1 MKKYILI
8 FFTVIMIA
16 GCSTKAVF
24 TPLYDSPGYLL
35 DKDKVTQLS
44 YDVASANNQLAID
57 MIDILK
63 KTEEN
68 VFISPSS
75 MMIALGMTLNGAAN
89 NTLAEMLDT
98 LHMGAFAIEDFNDA
112 LRAIQLVLLNRQDS
126 TLNMTNSIWI
136 RDRFEERV
144 LPSFIERNKQ
154 YFGAMVAVGDFD
166 DPQLTKDINKWVSD
180 ATNKRI
186 PSAIDEPIDPNTVM
200 FLINTLYFKA
210 DWATEFDKAD
220 TFKRMFYGKANKQV
234 DMMSAVLTLGY
245 TNVEGK
251 QVVLLPYKD
260 PDLTMMVIMDDNNS
274 SYSADQLI
282 QLAKQAQNNPKIV
295 SLNLPKVQIETKV
308 DGKKLLQ
315 QLGMIDAFE
324 PYIADFSNMA
334 KDALLTG
341 LHIADVTQKT
351 FLAIGEKG
359 TEAAAMTKVEMRD
372 ESAAMFDVEMIV
384 DRPFTI
390 VILDTRHSLISF
402 MGYIQ
407 NPQP

>member
-1 MKKYILI
+1 MKKPFLIL
-8 FFTVIMIA
+8 FSVIMIA

-24 TPLYDSPGYLL
+24 TPLSDSPGYLL

-44 YDVASANNQLAID
+44 TKVAFANNQLAID

-63 KTEEN
+63 KSEEN

-89 NTLAEMLDT
+89 NTLKEMVNT
-98 LHMGAFAIEDFNDA
+98 LHMGDGSLEEFNDA
-112 LRAIQLVLLNRQDS
+112 LRAVQLVLLNRQDS

-136 RDRFEERV
+136 RDTFEERV
-144 LPSFIERNKQ
+144 LPSFIQRNKQ
-154 YFGAMVAVGDFD
+154 YYGAMVAVGDFN
-166 DPQLTKDINKWVSD
+166 DPQLTKDINTWVSD

-186 PSAIDEPIDPNTVM
+186 PTAIDEPIDPNTVM

-210 DWATEFDKAD
+210 DWKTEFDKAE
-220 TFKRMFYGKANKQV
+220 TRKQKFYGLANKEV
-234 DMMSAVLTLGY
+234 DMMSALLTLGY
-245 TNVEGK
+245 TDVDGK

-260 PDLTMMVIMDDNNS
+260 PQLTMMVILDDEDGN
-274 SYSADQLI
+274 YTVDQLL
-282 QLAKQAQNNPKIV
+282 QWAQQAQENPKSV
-295 SLNLPKVQIETKV
+295 LLNLPKVQIETKV

-315 QLGMIDAFE
+315 QLGMVDAFE
-324 PYIADFSNMA
+324 PYIADFTEMA
-334 KDALLTG
+334 SDALLTG

-372 ESAAMFDVEMIV
+372 ESAPMADVEMVV

-390 VILDTRHSLISF
+390 VILDTQHSLISF

>member
-1 MKKYILI
+1 MKKI
-8 FFTVIMIA
+8 FLTLFAVIMIA

-44 YDVASANNQLAID
+44 YAVTGSNNQLAVD
-57 MIDILK
+57 MIEILK
-63 KTEEN
+63 KTEDN

-75 MMIALGMTLNGAAN
+75 MMIALGMTLNGASN
-89 NTLAEMLDT
+89 NTLSEMLKT
-98 LHMGAFAIEDFNDA
+98 LHMSDLSLDEFNDA
-112 LRAIQLVLLNRQDS
+112 LRAIQLVLINRQNS

-136 RDRFEERV
+136 RDSFEQRV
-144 LPSFIERNKQ
+144 LPSFIERNKR
-154 YFGAMVAVGDFD
+154 YYGAMVAVGDFD
-166 DPQLTKDINKWVSD
+166 DPQLTKDINRWVSD
-180 ATNKRI
+180 ATKQRI

-210 DWATEFDKAD
+210 DWATEFDKAE
-220 TFKRMFYGKANKQV
+220 THKRMFYGKANKEV
-234 DMMSAVLTLGY
+234 DMMSAVMTLGY
-245 TNVEGK
+245 SNVEGK

-274 SYSADQLI
+274 TYTPDQLI
-282 QLAKQAQNNPKIV
+282 QLVQQAQDNPKSV
-295 SLNLPKVQIETKV
+295 LLNLPKVQIETKV
-308 DGKKLLQ
+308 DGKKLLK

-324 PYIADFSNMA
+324 PYIADFSEMA
-334 KDALLTG
+334 QDALLTG

-372 ESAAMFDVEMIV
+372 ESAPSYDEMMIV
-384 DRPFTI
+384 DKPFTI

>member
-1 MKKYILI
+1 MKKI
-8 FFTVIMIA
+8 FLTLFAVIMIA

-44 YDVASANNQLAID
+44 YAVAGSNNQLAVD
-57 MIDILK
+57 MIEILK
-63 KTEEN
+63 KTEDN

-75 MMIALGMTLNGAAN
+75 MMIALGMTLNGASN
-89 NTLAEMLDT
+89 NTLSEMLKT
-98 LHMGAFAIEDFNDA
+98 LHMSDLSLDEFNDA
-112 LRAIQLVLLNRQDS
+112 LRAIQLVLINRQNS

-136 RDRFEERV
+136 RDSFEQRV
-144 LPSFIERNKQ
+144 LPSFIERNKR
-154 YFGAMVAVGDFD
+154 YYGAMVAVGDFD
-166 DPQLTKDINKWVSD
+166 DPQLTKDINRWVSD
-180 ATNKRI
+180 ATKQRI

-210 DWATEFDKAD
+210 DWATEFDKAE
-220 TFKRMFYGKANKQV
+220 THKRMFYGKANKEV
-234 DMMSAVLTLGY
+234 DMMSAVMTLGY
-245 TNVEGK
+245 SNVEGK

-274 SYSADQLI
+274 TYTPDQLI
-282 QLAKQAQNNPKIV
+282 QLVQQAQDNPKSV
-295 SLNLPKVQIETKV
+295 LLNLPKVQIETKV
-308 DGKKLLQ
+308 DGKKLLK

-324 PYIADFSNMA
+324 PYIADFSEMA
-334 KDALLTG
+334 QDALLTG

-372 ESAAMFDVEMIV
+372 ESAPSYDEMMIV
-384 DRPFTI
+384 DKPFTI

>member
-1 MKKYILI
+1 MKKISLIL
-8 FFTVIMIA
+8 FAVILVT

-24 TPLYDSPGYLL
+24 TPLYDSPGHLL

-44 YDVASANNQLAID
+44 YTVATANNQLAID
-57 MIDILK
+57 MLDILRQS
-63 KTEEN
+63 EEN

-89 NTLAEMLDT
+89 QTLKEILDT
-98 LHMGAFAIEDFNDA
+98 LHMSGFTLEEFNDA
-112 LRAIQLVLLNRQDS
+112 LRAMQLVLISRDQS

-154 YFGAMVAVGDFD
+154 YYGAMVAVGDFD
-166 DPQLTKDINKWVSD
+166 DPQMVKDINGWVSK

-186 PSAIDEPIDPNTVM
+186 PTAIDEPINPYTVM

-220 TFKRMFYGKANKQV
+220 TYKRHFGGTANKQV

-245 TNVEGK
+245 SDAEGK

-260 PDLTMMVIMDDNNS
+260 PDLVMMVILDEENAT
-274 SYSADQLI
+274 YQADQLI
-282 QLAKQAQNNPKIV
+282 QLARQAENNPKQV
-295 SLNLPKVQIETKV
+295 YLNMPKVQIETKV

-315 QLGMIDAFE
+315 QLGMVDAFE
-324 PYIADFSNMA
+324 PYFADFSEMA
-334 KDALLTG
+334 TDALLTG

-372 ESAAMFDVEMIV
+372 ESAPMFDVEMII

-390 VILDTRHSLISF
+390 VILDTRHALISF

>member
-1 MKKYILI
+1 MKKTFLTLFI
-8 FFTVIMIA
+8 VITMV

-24 TPLYDSPGYLL
+24 TPLYDSPGHLL

-44 YDVASANNQLAID
+44 YTVASANNQLAID

-63 KTEEN
+63 KTEDN

-89 NTLAEMLDT
+89 NTLVEMLTT
-98 LHMGAFAIEDFNDA
+98 LHMSDLSMEAFNDA
-112 LRAIQLVLLNRQDS
+112 LRAIQLVLINRQES

-136 RDRFEERV
+136 RDTFEERV
-144 LPSFIERNKQ
+144 IPSFIERNKK
-154 YFGAMVAVGDFD
+154 YYGAMVAVGDFD
-166 DPQLTKDINKWVSD
+166 DPQLSKDINRWVSQ

-210 DWATEFDKAD
+210 DWATEFDKAE
-220 TFKRMFYGKANKQV
+220 TFKRMFYGKANKEV
-234 DMMSAVLTLGY
+234 DMMSAVMTLGY
-245 TNVEGK
+245 SNIEGK

-260 PDLTMMVIMDDNNS
+260 PDLTMMIIMDEENGNYTS
-274 SYSADQLI
+274 DQLI
-282 QLAKQAQNNPKIV
+282 QLAQQAQDNPKSV
-295 SLNLPKVQIETKV
+295 LLNLPKVQIETKV

-334 KDALLTG
+334 QDALLTG

-372 ESAAMFDVEMIV
+372 ESAPSYDEMMIV
-384 DRPFTI
+384 DQPFTI

>member
-1 MKKYILI
+1 MKKMFLT
-8 FFTVIMIA
+8 FFALIMIA

-44 YDVASANNQLAID
+44 ADVANSNNQLAID

-63 KTEEN
+63 KTEDN

-75 MMIALGMTLNGAAN
+75 MMIALGMTLNGASD
-89 NTLAEMLDT
+89 NTLVEMLET
-98 LHMGAFAIEDFNDA
+98 LHMAGVSLEEFNDA
-112 LRAIQLVLLNRQDS
+112 LRAVQLVLLNRQDS

-136 RDRFEERV
+136 RDSFEERV
-144 LPSFIERNKQ
+144 LPSFIQRNKQ
-154 YFGAMVAVGDFD
+154 YYGAMVAVGDFND
-166 DPQLTKDINKWVSD
+166 SQLIKDVNTWVAD

-186 PSAIDEPIDPNTVM
+186 PTAIDEPIDPNTVM

-220 TFKRMFYGKANKQV
+220 TFKRMFYGKANKEV

-245 TNVEGK
+245 SNVEGK

-260 PDLTMMVIMDDNNS
+260 PDLTMMVILDDS
-274 SYSADQLI
+274 DGTYTSDQLI
-282 QLAKQAQNNPKIV
+282 ELAQQARDNQKSV
-295 SLNLPKVQIETKV
+295 FLNLPKVQIETKV

-324 PYIADFSNMA
+324 PYIADFSEMA

-372 ESAAMFDVEMIV
+372 ESAPMFDVEMIV

-390 VILDTRHSLISF
+390 VILDTQHSLISF

>member
-1 MKKYILI
+1 MKKTFLT
-8 FFTVIMIA
+8 FLVVINMV

-24 TPLYDSPGYLL
+24 TPLYDSPGHLL

-44 YDVASANNQLAID
+44 YTVASANNQLAID
-57 MIDILK
+57 MIDALK
-63 KTEEN
+63 KTEDN
-68 VFISPSS
+68 VLISPSS

-89 NTLAEMLDT
+89 NTLVEMLET
-98 LHMGAFAIEDFNDA
+98 LHMSDLSMEEFNDA
-112 LRAIQLVLLNRQDS
+112 LRAIQLVLINRQQS

-136 RDRFEERV
+136 RDTFEERV
-144 LPSFIERNKQ
+144 IPSFIERNKK
-154 YFGAMVAVGDFD
+154 YYGAMVAVGDFD
-166 DPQLTKDINKWVSD
+166 DPQLSKDINSWVSD

-200 FLINTLYFKA
+200 FLINTLYFNA
-210 DWATEFDKAD
+210 EWATAFDKAE
-220 TFKRMFYGKANKQV
+220 TYKRMFYGKANKEV
-234 DMMSAVLTLGY
+234 DMMSAVMTLGY
-245 TNVEGK
+245 SNVEGK

-260 PDLTMMVIMDDNNS
+260 PDLTMMVIMDENDGT
-274 SYSADQLI
+274 YSADQLI
-282 QLAKQAQNNPKIV
+282 QLAQQARGNPKSV
-295 SLNLPKVQIETKV
+295 LLSLPKVQIETKV

-324 PYIADFSNMA
+324 PYVADFSNMA
-334 KDALLTG
+334 QDALLTG

-372 ESAAMFDVEMIV
+372 ESAPSYDEMMIV
-384 DRPFTI
+384 DQPFTI
-390 VILDTRHSLISF
+390 VILDTQHSLISF

>member
-1 MKKYILI
+1 MKKIMLIL
-8 FFTVIMIA
+8 FTVLLIS
-16 GCSTKAVF
+16 GCATQAVF

-63 KTEEN
+63 QTEDN
-68 VFISPSS
+68 VFISPTS

-89 NTLAEMLDT
+89 NTLVEMLKT
-98 LHMGAFAIEDFNDA
+98 LHMEDYSLEQFNDA
-112 LRAIQLVLLNRQDS
+112 LRAIQLVLINRQDS

-144 LPSFIERNKQ
+144 LPSFIERNKR
-154 YFGAMVAVGDFD
+154 YYGAMVAVGDFD
-166 DPQLTKDINKWVSD
+166 DPQMTKDINKWVSD
-180 ATNKRI
+180 ATKKRI
-186 PSAIDEPIDPNTVM
+186 PTAIDEPINPLTVM
-200 FLINTLYFKA
+200 FLINTLYFNA

-220 TFKRMFYGKANKQV
+220 THKRMFYGKANKEV
-234 DMMSAVLTLGY
+234 DMMSAGMTLGY
-245 TNVEGK
+245 SNVEGK

-260 PDLTMMVIMDDNNS
+260 PDLTMMVIMDEGNEQ
-274 SYSADQLI
+274 YTADQLI
-282 QLAKQAQNNPKIV
+282 QLAQQAQDNPKSV
-295 SLNLPKVQIETKV
+295 WLNLPKVLIETKV

-315 QLGMIDAFE
+315 QLGMVDAFE
-324 PYIADFSNMA
+324 PNIADFSEMA

-372 ESAAMFDVEMIV
+372 ESAPMFDVEMIV